1 MSKPTI
7 TRLFLGSLAAIVAG
21 CVLGF
26 LAVLVA
32 YAGGAFLMDGP
43 DVAGIAP
50 TPFGAVMLVILLG
63 SLTSVVLGG
72 LAGLASWIGALLLT
86 ARIDARAWFRV
97 LLALGVW
104 NFGVVAMLV
113 YVLAGPGGTAT
124 ERTRPT
130 ATGGVAW

>member
-7 TRLFLGSLAAIVAG
+7 TRLFVGSLAAIVAG

-26 LAVLVA
+26 LAVLA
-32 YAGGAFLMDGP
+32 GHAGGAFLMDGP

-50 TPFGAVMLVILLG
+50 TPLGAMILVILLG
-63 SLTSVVLGG
+63 CLTAVVAGG

-86 ARIDARAWFRV
+86 ARINAWVWFLV

-104 NFGVVAMLV
+104 NFGVVGMLV
-113 YVLAGPGGTAT
+113 YVLAGPDDAAT
-124 ERTRPT
+124 ERTRPS
-130 ATGGVAW
+130 AAGGVAW